1 MIEDS
6 GVSSVNEAFGV
17 DGNPFGVGQADG
29 VDVLCQTGLRL
40 QLNQGNV
47 RFRYDERTCNSNDL
61 EKEKGNKTFQKT
73 FQKGWKRYRV
83 SHCKV
88 NKVIWLC

>member
-6 GVSSVNEAFGV
+6 GVSPVNEAFGV

-47 RFRYDERTCNSNDL
+47 RLRYDERTCNSNDL
-61 EKEKGNKTFQKT
+61 EKEK
-73 FQKGWKRYRV
+73 R
-83 SHCKV
+83 
-88 NKVIWLC
+88 

>member
-6 GVSSVNEAFGV
+6 GVSPVNEAFGV

-47 RFRYDERTCNSNDL
+47 RLRYDERTCNSNDL
-61 EKEKGNKTFQKT
+61 EKEKGNKKFTEKLDFQKC
-73 FQKGWKRYRV
+73 W
-83 SHCKV
+83 
-88 NKVIWLC
+88 NILPNWIN

>member
-47 RFRYDERTCNSNDL
+47 RFWYDERTCNSNDL
-61 EKEKGNKTFQKT
+61 EKKVTKTFTEKH
-73 FQKGWKRYRV
+73 FQKVKKCV
-83 SHCKV
+83 
-88 NKVIWLC
+88 

>member
-47 RFRYDERTCNSNDL
+47 RFGYDERTCNSNDL
-61 EKEKGNKTFQKT
+61 EKEKVTKHLQKNLSNRINLELASNSPERK
-73 FQKGWKRYRV
+73 FNV
-83 SHCKV
+83 V
-88 NKVIWLC
+88 L

>member
-1 MIEDS
+1 MFDYILNIGKNSYPINWATLISTTVDTLAANLILLKMKIWSNLIAFSDGCCFDSMIEDS

-40 QLNQGNV
+40 
-47 RFRYDERTCNSNDL
+47 
-61 EKEKGNKTFQKT
+61 
-73 FQKGWKRYRV
+73 
-83 SHCKV
+83 
-88 NKVIWLC
+88 